1 MNQHDNT
8 TMVESQRPQHVSD
21 RNGRNGHAESPALA
35 ADYLNIDS
43 LFTPDEGALR
53 LRVRNFV
60 DERVKPHIADWYENA
75 HFPTELVAELGQIGL
90 LGMAIE
96 GYGCPGR
103 SYVEYGLANMELE
116 AGDSGL
122 RTFVSVQSSLAMS
135 AIYKFGSEAQKNQ
148 WLPGMAKGQLIGCF
162 GLTEPDAGS
171 DPAGMQTIARRD
183 GEQWTISGTKR
194 WIGLASIAAVWAK
207 TDEGVRGFLAPTSAP
222 GFTATPIQPKL
233 AMRASIQCEI
243 HLDNVRLT
251 EADRLPLATG
261 LTALLT
267 CLDEARYGILWG
279 VVGAARDSYQVAL
292 DYTLNRHQFN
302 RPIASF
308 QIAQQ
313 GALRAI
319 LAKSQMPEILV
330 DLTDEPVIVI
340 DHGPIPLRRRQSH
353 QKRLHRH
360 PSNAGRYP
368 STRPYRGDAPTSQ
381 ATCTTSQAVLWC
393 TASKHRQM
401 QQCTTRGD
409 SRENSRSGDDTRFGN
424 LQPLMMCR
432 FSNSMSHSQ
441 MECPMHV

>member
-53 LRVRNFV
+53 LRVRKFV

-194 WIGLASIAAVWAK
+194 WIGLASIADVAVIWAK
-207 TDEGVRGFLAPTSAP
+207 TDEGVRGFLVPTSAP

-261 LTALLT
+261 LTAPLT

-313 GALRAI
+313 KLVNMVLEINKGLLVALHTGRLKDAGMLRPEQISFGKLNNVRMAIDIAREARTMLGGNGITLDYSPMRHANNLEAVRTYEGTDEIHTLIIGRAI
-319 LAKSQMPEILV
+319 T
-330 DLTDEPVIVI
+330 DLPAFDSGTVA
-340 DHGPIPLRRRQSH
+340 RR
-353 QKRLHRH
+353 
-360 PSNAGRYP
+360 G
-368 STRPYRGDAPTSQ
+368 G
-381 ATCTTSQAVLWC
+381 
-393 TASKHRQM
+393 
-401 QQCTTRGD
+401 
-409 SRENSRSGDDTRFGN
+409 
-424 LQPLMMCR
+424 
-432 FSNSMSHSQ
+432 
-441 MECPMHV
+441 HVT